1 MENSKVKKYWH
12 SSKAPHDLLYG
23 IPKPTK
29 VQLKSILKEKQ
40 VYCDGTYIPII
51 DLHFKDKKKRTIME
65 FGSGEGL
72 MAKYMSPHFKK
83 YICVDIVDEFLELC
97 EEHTA
102 DCKNV
107 DYELIKDYYF
117 SDFTIKPKSI
127 DIITSTHVLC
137 HCNYFELIIYFRQF
151 YKLLKKGGI
160 ILFDIY
166 NSDQLDW
173 KDDIIVQHTDLYKE
187 HHILEN
193 LFNPLS
199 STVLK
204 REIMKLGFEEI
215 FDSVHE
221 NPGGWNLLGFKK
233 VK

>member
-1 MENSKVKKYWH
+1 MQDSKVKTYWH
-12 SSKAPHDLLYG
+12 SSKTPHDLLYG
-23 IPKPTK
+23 IPNPTK
-29 VQLKSILKEKQ
+29 TQFKSILKEKQ
-40 VYCDGTYIPII
+40 IYCDGTYIPII

-97 EEHTA
+97 ENYTA

-117 SDFTIKPKSI
+117 SDFTIKNRSI

-137 HCNYFELIIYFRQF
+137 HCNYFELSIYFQQF
-151 YKLLKKGGI
+151 HKLLKKGGI

-166 NSDQLDW
+166 NSDQVDW
-173 KDDIIVQHTDLYKE
+173 DDKIIKHHTELYKE

-204 REIMKLGFEEI
+204 KEIMKLGFEEI
-215 FDSVHE
+215 FDSKYE
-221 NPGGWNLLGFKK
+221 KPGGWNLLGFKK
-233 VK
+233 L